1 MKPKRVLERT
11 GKNQKRKVLSFIS
24 FFFEIFSIF
33 LHFFFSHFSL
43 IPSEVNA
50 TQCKNQRLCF
60 ISRFA
65 RLLFTFG
72 KNVAVSPAFPVLLA
86 MHAHIFNDLAVRD
99 PLYVWCSF
107 VSFCLQ
113 QTFRFPGNYDVKSH
127 CWRAHT
133 VFHLLFVC
141 VWRVKKFGD
150 SPTIPPF
157 KTLIFIS
164 IFRNV
169 CGTFYGT
176 AVELNVLVHLNRH
189 QHIVKSCQAS
199 KYLVRKIQQQNEKH
213 REKLC
218 SHISHWFA
226 VQLRIVLPI
235 NHSVHVIQIRIQLT
249 LLKSV
254 CCVTSNNRQKSN
266 GPSRFFR
273 AKKPL
278 LLIINQS

>member
-1 MKPKRVLERT
+1 MQFCVILPLANIPFSRQLWR
-11 GKNQKRKVLSFIS
+11 QKS
-24 FFFEIFSIF
+24 
-33 LHFFFSHFSL
+33 
-43 IPSEVNA
+43 
-50 TQCKNQRLCF
+50 
-60 ISRFA
+60 
-65 RLLFTFG
+65 
-72 KNVAVSPAFPVLLA
+72 LLA
-86 MHAHIFNDLAVRD
+86 
-99 PLYVWCSF
+99 S
-107 VSFCLQ
+107 
-113 QTFRFPGNYDVKSH
+113 T
-127 CWRAHT
+127 HT
-133 VFHLLFVC
+133 HTPFFIRYLCVCVC

-213 REKLC
+213 RVKLC

-226 VQLRIVLPI
+226 VQLRIVFPI
-235 NHSVHVIQIRIQLT
+235 NHSVHAIQIRIQLT

-273 AKKPL
+273 AKKPS
-278 LLIINQS
+278 LLIINQSWMHVKTVHFI